1 MLASC
6 NVELAA
12 SRTYF
17 FLNPNPQP
25 LKNVPLIY
33 LFITIAIKG
42 KQQWPQSTP
51 IGAGSPG
58 KVFFMLIRHAS
69 VLQCGIGGFPHIF
82 FLNPNPQPLKK
93 VPLIYLFIYNYSYK
107 GKKEMAPEHAHR
119 CGKPWRGVFYASW
132 AW

>member
-6 NVELAA
+6 HVEVAA
-12 SRTYF
+12 SLTYF

-25 LKNVPLIY
+25 LKNAPLIY

-42 KQQWPQSTP
+42 KRQWPQSTP

-58 KVFFMLIRHAS
+58 KVFFMLIRHGS

-82 FLNPNPQPLKK
+82 FFEPKPLKN
-93 VPLIYLFIYNYSYK
+93 VQLIYLFITI
-107 GKKEMAPEHAHR
+107 A
-119 CGKPWRGVFYASW
+119 
-132 AW
+132 

>member
-1 MLASC
+1 MVASC

-25 LKNVPLIY
+25 LKNVPLFLYFILYFYFYILYFYLYLFINLFIY

-42 KQQWPQSTP
+42 KRQWPQSTP

-58 KVFFMLIRHAS
+58 KVFFMLVGHAS

-82 FLNPNPQPLKK
+82 FFEP
-93 VPLIYLFIYNYSYK
+93 
-107 GKKEMAPEHAHR
+107 
-119 CGKPWRGVFYASW
+119 
-132 AW
+132 